1 MAIIRWDP
9 YRDMVTLRDRMNRLF
24 EDMGSQKTEDKD
36 LIPGAWA
43 PSVDI
48 YETENEVVL
57 AAEIPGVDEKDV
69 EIKVEDN
76 NLTLRGERFEGDQET
91 TTASVLRSFP
101 SFALL
106 TTSIRL
112 DRGRAQNGVPGLG
125 CPSGRLKPRKS
136 NPSPVAAPAKPKSKA
151 GFFVLFSNQAARDV
165 TRRSRPWVNRRGRSL
180 GRPLPVGDTRR
191 GGAGEISSE
200 SFRYLSPVTCIFTG
214 LLASLTSFAS
224 V

>member
-57 AAEIPGVDEKDV
+57 AAELPGVDQKDV

-76 NLTLRGERFEGDQET
+76 NLTLRGERKFEKET
-91 TTASVLRSFP
+91 KEENYHRIERSY
-101 SFALL
+101 
-106 TTSIRL
+106 
-112 DRGRAQNGVPGLG
+112 G
-125 CPSGRLKPRKS
+125 
-136 NPSPVAAPAKPKSKA
+136 SP
-151 GFFVLFSNQAARDV
+151 FS
-165 TRRSRPWVNRRGRSL
+165 S
-180 GRPLPVGDTRR
+180 
-191 GGAGEISSE
+191 
-200 SFRYLSPVTCIFTG
+200 LSPLRPT
-214 LLASLTSFAS
+214 
-224 V
+224 